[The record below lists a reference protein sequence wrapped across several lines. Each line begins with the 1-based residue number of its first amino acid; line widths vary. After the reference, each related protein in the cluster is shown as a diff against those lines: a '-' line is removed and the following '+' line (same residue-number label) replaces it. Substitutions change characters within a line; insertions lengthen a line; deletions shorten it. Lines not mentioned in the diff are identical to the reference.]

1 MRPSPPTFRFAN
13 PPLSTFDDD
22 IAALHAQSF
31 GWAMACCGRN
41 REQAAEVLQLA
52 YFKVFSGRARFDGRS
67 TLRTWLFGVI
77 RLTALES
84 RRLLSLRWFRGA
96 PVADAGETTPAEG
109 PTPSESVA
117 DRERAVTI
125 EKALAELA
133 PRQREI
139 LHLVFY
145 ESLSVREAA
154 EIMGV
159 SSGAASQHYERG
171 KARLHELLTQRG
183 LS

>member
-1 MRPSPPTFRFAN
+1 MRPSAPSFHLVRPT
-13 PPLSTFDDD
+13 LSTFDDD

-41 REQAAEVLQLA
+41 REQAAEVLQQA
-52 YFKVFSGRARFDGRS
+52 YFKVFSGRARFEGRS
-67 TLRTWLFGVI
+67 ALRTWLFGVI

-84 RRLLSLRWFRGA
+84 RRILSLRWFRA
-96 PVADAGETTPAEG
+96 PPAADAGEATAADG

-117 DRERAVTI
+117 ERERARAI
-125 EKALAELA
+125 EQALAELA
-133 PRQREI
+133 PRQREV

-145 ESLSVREAA
+145 ENLTVRDAA

-159 SSGAASQHYERG
+159 SPGAASRHYERG
-171 KARLHELLTQRG
+171 KARLHELLIERG
-183 LS
+183 IV